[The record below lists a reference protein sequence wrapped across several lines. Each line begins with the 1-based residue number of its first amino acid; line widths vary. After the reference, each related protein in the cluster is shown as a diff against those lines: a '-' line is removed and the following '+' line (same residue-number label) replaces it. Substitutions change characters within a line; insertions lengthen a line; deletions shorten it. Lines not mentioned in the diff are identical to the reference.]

1 MICPKNI
8 CFYTKLKHIWSIR
21 MKNWNFFSHIA
32 NRNVLDLLCQN
43 SDNRHVYK
51 ISDTHTRTHTFHD
64 EQVSQFCI
72 NRIYSTQQHYQT
84 ARKCVSTIY
93 AILRIWYSSD
103 WLSRHPNLLLSNLR
117 EIHNT
122 NETPVILVSHLTE
135 KSLWVLTPSHCSM
148 RGGKASFIGD
158 PSQHLSFLLAHFSY
172 YTIYVRF
179 GGCGAF
185 GGGV

>member
-1 MICPKNI
+1 MGWIFCVRI
-8 CFYTKLKHIWSIR
+8 LIIAMSI
-21 MKNWNFFSHIA
+21 K
-32 NRNVLDLLCQN
+32 
-43 SDNRHVYK
+43 YP
-51 ISDTHTRTHTFHD
+51 THTHAHTPFTMNKFHN
-64 EQVSQFCI
+64 SA
-72 NRIYSTQQHYQT
+72 STEFIALSSIIKLQE
-84 ARKCVSTIY
+84 KCVSTIY

-103 WLSRHPNLLLSNLR
+103 WLLRHPNLLLSNLR